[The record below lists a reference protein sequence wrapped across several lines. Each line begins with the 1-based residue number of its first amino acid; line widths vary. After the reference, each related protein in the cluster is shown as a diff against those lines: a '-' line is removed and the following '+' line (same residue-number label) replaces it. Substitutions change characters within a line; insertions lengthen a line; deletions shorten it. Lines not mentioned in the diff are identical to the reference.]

1 MWLGAATKGEERVSQ
16 LHGAAPNPCP
26 PQPNAGTVQSLSA
39 TLSSSR
45 VSGANAALAP
55 GSPLLVMAVMVAGS
69 LSRLPARL
77 VMLIW

>member
-1 MWLGAATKGEERVSQ
+1 MGVRPTCSLPSPMLG
-16 LHGAAPNPCP
+16 
-26 PQPNAGTVQSLSA
+26 QSSPWVPLWA
-39 TLSSSR
+39 Q
-45 VSGANAALAP
+45 AKCQWACDALAP

>member
-1 MWLGAATKGEERVSQ
+1 MGQLPTCSLPSPMLGQSSPWVPLWAQATCQ
-16 LHGAAPNPCP
+16 GAY
-26 PQPNAGTVQSLSA
+26 
-39 TLSSSR
+39 
-45 VSGANAALAP
+45 AALAA